1 MKANMGGIDRGI
13 RLIVAAIAV
22 ILYFTG
28 TLTGTLGIIALGV
41 AGVFT
46 LTSIISFCP
55 LYALFG
61 LNTCPVKQ

>member
-1 MKANMGGIDRGI
+1 MKPNMGGIDRGI

-28 TLTGTLGIIALGV
+28 TLTGTLGIIALV
-41 AGVFT
+41 IAGIFT
-46 LTSIISFCP
+46 LTSIVSFCP

>member
-28 TLTGTLGIIALGV
+28 TLTGTLGIIALVV